1 MIQKKYGCDPRKGL
15 ESISQ
20 GQLPNLQAAPLHRY
34 HVGYGSVDLVPAEV
48 CCSTTR
54 RPVPCCL
61 LCWALGVGLAHYIS
75 SSNGSYAKGC
85 WEAQG
90 KPGGL
95 QPKHWAN
102 AFFFTKMTRFNRI
115 FKVCKI
121 NHFLND
127 FIIKNVCFFSYCHVE
142 LQGSPRRNGKKTW
155 VDVAKMATRAFG

>member
-1 MIQKKYGCDPRKGL
+1 MIQNLWIRFHW

-20 GQLPNLQAAPLHRY
+20 GQLPNLQAVPL
-34 HVGYGSVDLVPAEV
+34 
-48 CCSTTR
+48 CSTTR
-54 RPVPCCL
+54 LPVPCCL

-90 KPGGL
+90 RGSSSEKKLG
-95 QPKHWAN
+95 KRV
-102 AFFFTKMTRFNRI
+102 FFFTKMTRFNRI
-115 FKVCKI
+115 FKVCKT

-127 FIIKNVCFFSYCHVE
+127 FIIKNVCFLSYCHVE